1 MKRLIIQIVL
11 AAISAVLIYMVYE
24 SIRQPVRYDNTKEI
38 RKQVIVQK
46 LNEIKSLQVEFKKVH
61 GRYTG
66 SFDTLID
73 FYKTGKIAFVMKIG
87 SNDTMSE
94 AQALKL
100 KLIRRDTSYIN
111 VKDSLFQDV
120 ENFNIENLAIV
131 PFTGG
136 TVKFEMEAATVEK
149 ASYILPV
156 FEVRCYMKD
165 FLKDV
170 DQQEL
175 LTNEIRKMKKDEKFA
190 GWKLGSL
197 TEVSVDGNW

>member
-24 SIRQPVRYDNTKEI
+24 SIQQPVRYDSTKEI

-46 LNEIKSLQVEFKKVH
+46 LNEIKALQVEFKKVH
-61 GRYTG
+61 GKYTG

-111 VKDSLFQDV
+111 VKDSLFQDI

-136 TVKFEMEAATVEK
+136 KIKFEMEAGTVEK

-197 TEVSVDGNW
+197 TEVSIDGNW

>member
-24 SIRQPVRYDNTKEI
+24 SIQQPVRYDKTKEI

-73 FYKTGKIAFVMKIG
+73 FYKTGRIAFVMKIG

-111 VKDSLFQDV
+111 VKDSLFKDI
-120 ENFNIENLAIV
+120 ESFNIDNLAIV

-136 TVKFEMEAATVEK
+136 KVKFEMEAATVEK
-149 ASYILPV
+149 SSYVLPV

-170 DQQEL
+170 DQKEL
-175 LTNEIRKMKKDEKFA
+175 LTNEIRKMKKEEKFA